1 MFFFNVCRTIK
12 IQLIQL
18 NTVNL
23 LNFYEQ
29 IPNLKMS
36 DYLFCVTSSW
46 DILGSSRGQG
56 SGKWGRWGRI
66 FPDKAKSY
74 GQFEPKKCIKFT
86 YSQTDRQT
94 DRKKEILF
102 PDKAKYHFNLQT

>member
-46 DILGSSRGQG
+46 ISWEALVARDQENGEDGEESSRTKPNLMD
-56 SGKWGRWGRI
+56 SL
-66 FPDKAKSY
+66 
-74 GQFEPKKCIKFT
+74 
-86 YSQTDRQT
+86 SQ
-94 DRKKEILF
+94 
-102 PDKAKYHFNLQT
+102 NNV